1 MAIDSS
7 DEGIAIAGVSPGAP
21 EAAAQAEPATIL
33 TPDAFAPAPAEVA
46 PVEPPAAPQPAAV
59 KARRPRPKWVV
70 PAAIAAVGL
79 IASGSL
85 GYLFY
90 TTNSKLEATRHQ
102 LTVTQL
108 SLDDT
113 SKQLAAADADAA
125 TRKVTADYVKTYT
138 ADAGK
143 VSTDYGEVVACNSYA
158 TCRFA
163 AQQALTDMQAFQADR
178 QSANVPSTLSAS
190 DSALGDSLTA
200 SIAALQELIS
210 GMDTNN
216 RTKVDD
222 GFNKLDASMLSM
234 AKAESALGNE
244 LQ

>member
-1 MAIDSS
+1 MAID
-7 DEGIAIAGVSPGAP
+7 PGLDSGASVETLAP
-21 EAAAQAEPATIL
+21 LEPQIL
-33 TPDAFAPAPAEVA
+33 ELPAPAAEQA
-46 PVEPPAAPQPAAV
+46 EGPGIPPPAVAEV
-59 KARRPRPKWVV
+59 KPKRGRPRWAV

-79 IASGSL
+79 VASATL
-85 GYLFY
+85 GYLDY
-90 TTNSKLEATRHQ
+90 STSSKLDATRHQ

-108 SLDDT
+108 SLDST

-125 TRKVTADYVKTYT
+125 TRKVTADYVKMYT

-143 VSTDYGEVVACNSYA
+143 VRTDYGDVVACNSYA

-163 AQQALTDMQAFQADR
+163 AQQALTDMQTFQSDR
-178 QSANVPSTLSAS
+178 QSAAVPSTLSAS

-210 GMDTNN
+210 GMDGDS
-216 RTKVDD
+216 RTKIED
-222 GFNKLDASMLSM
+222 GFSKLDASMLSM
-234 AKAESALGNE
+234 AKAEAALGNE

>member
-1 MAIDSS
+1 MAIDPGLDSS
-7 DEGIAIAGVSPGAP
+7 VSV
-21 EAAAQAEPATIL
+21 ET
-33 TPDAFAPAPAEVA
+33 VA
-46 PVEPPAAPQPAAV
+46 PVEPHILELPAPAAEPVSAPEIQPPALEVAKPKRV
-59 KARRPRPKWVV
+59 RPRWAV

-79 IASGSL
+79 VASGTL

-90 TTNSKLEATRHQ
+90 STSSKLDATRHQ

-108 SLDDT
+108 SLDST
-113 SKQLAAADADAA
+113 NKQLAAADADAA
-125 TRKVTADYVKTYT
+125 TKKVTADYVKMYT

-143 VSTDYGEVVACNSYA
+143 VRTDYGDVVACNNYA

-163 AQQALTDMQAFQADR
+163 AQQALVDMQTFQSDR
-178 QSANVPSTLSAS
+178 QSADVPTALSAS

-210 GMDTNN
+210 GMDTNS
-216 RTKVDD
+216 RTKIDD

-234 AKAESALGNE
+234 AKAEAALGNE